1 MNLSFVLEDFLFC
14 YNLMHVCN
22 KKLLNLLYL
31 YDAAHETGVAKV
43 DETSQS

>member
-1 MNLSFVLEDFLFC
+1 MYRFFFEDMLFWLS
-14 YNLMHVCN
+14 N

-43 DETSQS
+43 DETSQP